1 MNSSLK
7 EMWPKQKK
15 IDITG
20 PRSARVYDF
29 DVIKNGEWYHD
40 FKAEGI
46 IVTDL
51 LPLVGV
57 GEVTHYML
65 AIQWQMQQKTER
77 SVHSNY

>member
-7 EMWPKQKK
+7 EMWPKQK

-29 DVIKNGEWYHD
+29 DVIKNGEWCLD

>member
-7 EMWPKQKK
+7 EMWPKQK

-29 DVIKNGEWYHD
+29 DVIKNGEWCHD

-77 SVHSNY
+77 SVHGNY

>member
-7 EMWPKQKK
+7 EMWPKQQ

-29 DVIKNGEWYHD
+29 DVIKNGEWCHD

-65 AIQWQMQQKTER
+65 AIQWQMQQDREECA
-77 SVHSNY
+77 